1 MKSLQGQLF
10 PAQDTITAFLSW
22 LRPCCIDPV
31 TQGEIKKNSKQ
42 SPKTVMEIPSCKY
55 FSARYVL
62 YIYIHSHTHIT
73 CTVVAV
79 TSISEPVS
87 DYPCNFYLS
96 LHKHKYTVYI
106 YRLQLI
112 KWNGIFISYMYHSYS
127 QGNDFHL
134 IRLHAVNPDQ
144 GNLDSLY

>member
-1 MKSLQGQLF
+1 
-10 PAQDTITAFLSW
+10 
-22 LRPCCIDPV
+22 
-31 TQGEIKKNSKQ
+31 
-42 SPKTVMEIPSCKY
+42 MEIPSCKY

-62 YIYIHSHTHIT
+62 YIYIYIYICMYIYTHSHTHIT

-112 KWNGIFISYMYHSYS
+112 K
-127 QGNDFHL
+127 
-134 IRLHAVNPDQ
+134 
-144 GNLDSLY
+144 